1 MSFHSKMF
9 NTPKSLFLA
18 IVLSLSLEVTAIT
31 FNDAADVTER
41 VMPSDEKVI
50 LSYNSAIQTA
60 TKSIVY
66 ISTTQ
71 NISNEMQQMHP
82 FFKEFFGEGRVPQP
96 PHSRQGL
103 GSGVIITE
111 DGYIV
116 TNNHVVAN
124 ADAITV
130 QINGSTTVYDAKV
143 IGKDPKSDVA
153 VIKIDAKQKLSPI
166 LMGRSDNLKIGDVV
180 FAIGNPF
187 GVGLS
192 VTQGIIS
199 AQHKDSVGINEYE
212 NFIQTDASINPGNSG
227 GALVD
232 SRGALVGINSAI
244 MTRSGGN
251 NGIGFAIEVDM
262 VRNIAKQLIET
273 GEIQR
278 GYLGVSIGNLTKE
291 LRKLYKSSDGAM
303 VIQVTAD
310 SPAAKAD
317 LQRGD
322 LITKI
327 DGKKIESAAALK
339 NVIGRYK
346 PGSRITLTYERDK
359 ELNTVKLKLGDLN
372 QGVLATTTENTL
384 LEGLKLSNLDS
395 QNRYSYRIGDDVE
408 GVLVTEVDARSEAY
422 RQNIRQGDI
431 IMQIEKELVTDIA
444 TLKKVLKKYK
454 GSYKRVYLNRGGRIF
469 VTAIK

>member
-1 MSFHSKMF
+1 MFSKPTIY
-9 NTPKSLFLA
+9 NLTKTVFLSA
-18 IVLSLSLEVTAIT
+18 IVTLELSASSIT
-31 FNDAADVTER
+31 FNDAENITQR
-41 VMPSDEKVI
+41 TMPANKQII
-50 LSYNSAIQTA
+50 LSYNSAIKTA

-71 NISNEMQQMHP
+71 DISNEMQQMHP
-82 FFKEFFGEGRVPQP
+82 FFKEFFGRGRTPQ
-96 PHSRQGL
+96 HSEPRQGL
-103 GSGVIITE
+103 GSGVIITD

-116 TNNHVVAN
+116 TNYHVIAN

-130 QINGSTTVYDAKV
+130 QVNGNSAVYKADV
-143 IGKDPKSDVA
+143 VGKDPKSDLA
-153 VIKIDAKQKLSPI
+153 VIKIDVQKKLSPI
-166 LMGRSDNLKIGDVV
+166 LMGRSDNLEIGDVV

-187 GVGLS
+187 GVGQS

-199 AQHKDSVGINEYE
+199 AQNKDSVGINEYE

-232 SRGALVGINSAI
+232 SRGALIGINSAI

-262 VRNIAKQLIET
+262 VRNIAKQLIEN

-291 LRKLYKSSDGAM
+291 LRKLYKSPKGAM
-303 VIQVTAD
+303 VIQVTPG
-310 SPAAKAD
+310 SPADKSG

-327 DGKKIESAAALK
+327 DAKVIDSASALK
-339 NVIGRYK
+339 NIVGQYR
-346 PGSRITLTYERDK
+346 PGSSVTLTYERDK
-359 ELNTVKLKLGDLN
+359 ELTSLKLKLGDLN
-372 QGVLATTTENTL
+372 KEALAVQTNSLL
-384 LEGLKLSNLDS
+384 LEGIQLSDLDS
-395 QNRYSYRIGDDVE
+395 KGRYNYRIADDVE
-408 GVLVTEVDARSEAY
+408 GVLITDVDVESEAY
-422 RQNIRQGDI
+422 SQNIRQGDV
-431 IMQIEKELVTDIA
+431 IMQIEKELTPDIA
-444 TLKKVLKKYK
+444 ALKNVLAQYK
-454 GSYKRVYLNRGGRIF
+454 GQYKRIYLNREGRIY